1 MARLEGLTASQADE
15 LANEWRQLGATDIR
29 RTAQGDGLFTMECTF
44 PDAAGAPAAAPAV
57 AAAAAPR
64 PAAAA
69 RRPAGTRPAK
79 PR

>member
-44 PDAAGAPAAAPAV
+44 PDAGAPAAAPAV

-64 PAAAA
+64 PAAA
-69 RRPAGTRPAK
+69 RRPAGSRPAK